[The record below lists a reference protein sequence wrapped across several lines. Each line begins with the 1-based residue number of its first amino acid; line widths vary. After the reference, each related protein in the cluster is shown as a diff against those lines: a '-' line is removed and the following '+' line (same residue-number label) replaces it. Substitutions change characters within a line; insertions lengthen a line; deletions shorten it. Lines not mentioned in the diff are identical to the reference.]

1 MRQLIDG
8 IHRFQAGVFG
18 PQQEL
23 FQRLV
28 DGQAPD
34 ALFITCSDSR
44 IAPNLITQTNPGD
57 LFIVRNAGNLVP
69 PWGQDN
75 GVAATIEYALEC
87 LDVSDVIVC
96 GHTHCGAV
104 SAILHP
110 DKVANL
116 PAMRHWLTYAEGTRR
131 VLARHYPDLDAA
143 ALEDVCAEENV
154 LCQIENLRTHP
165 SVMAKLAAREL
176 TLHAWVYDIES
187 GAVHAFSDAR
197 GQFVPVSEA
206 GHGVTA
212 HAVRTGR
219 LKDI

>member
-23 FQRLV
+23 FRRLV

-44 IAPNLITQTNPGD
+44 VAPNLITQTKPGE
-57 LFIVRNAGNLVP
+57 LFIVRNAGNLIP

-75 GVAATIEYALEC
+75 GVTATIEYALEC

-96 GHTHCGAV
+96 GHTHCGAMTAV
-104 SAILHP
+104 LHP
-110 DKVANL
+110 DKVAKL
-116 PAMRHWLTYAEGTRR
+116 PAMRQWLTFAEGTRR
-131 VLARHYPDLDAA
+131 VIARHYPNLDPD
-143 ALEDVCAEENV
+143 ALEDVCVEENV

-165 SVMAKLAAREL
+165 SVMAKLAANEL

-187 GAVHAFSDAR
+187 GGVHAFSDAK
-197 GQFVPVSEA
+197 GQFVPVTEA
-206 GHGVTA
+206 GQGVSA
-212 HAVRTGR
+212 RGLRAGR
-219 LKDI
+219 IRDI